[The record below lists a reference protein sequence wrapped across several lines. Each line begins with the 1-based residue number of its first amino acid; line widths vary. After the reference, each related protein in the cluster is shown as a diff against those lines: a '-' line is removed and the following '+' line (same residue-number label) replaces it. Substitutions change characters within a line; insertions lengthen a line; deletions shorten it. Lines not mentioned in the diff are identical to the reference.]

1 MEQLISHHP
10 NSVLAFL
17 GRHTA
22 VDIDCN
28 DAAVAVKHNAAA
40 KALADD
46 NAALASLFGDMTSNQ
61 LIVLGM
67 ANELANAG
75 DELMV
80 ASAREARELLT
91 TRQDMAALALGQGG
105 LGDEEKK
112 SMVQQFVVDVFVSSP
127 PYDQASHRLSSH
139 ITLQTVKLGLL
150 MLPHLREFG
159 HVHAQTITS
168 KAYATTHTIAHARRL
183 VALYKIL
190 GNVPRHRVCIKIP
203 STVEGLRAMQV
214 LESEGICTL
223 ATTVFCVEQGLAAA
237 ESAKT
242 LYIAPYINALEAHM

>member
-10 NSVLAFL
+10 NSILAFL

-22 VDIDCN
+22 IDIDCN
-28 DAAVAVKHNAAA
+28 DAAIAVKHNAAA
-40 KALADD
+40 KGLADND
-46 NAALASLFGDMTSNQ
+46 VAVASLFGDMTSNQ

-67 ANELANAG
+67 ADELANVG

-91 TRQDMAALALGQGG
+91 ARPDMAALALGEGG
-105 LGDEEKK
+105 LGDEKK
-112 SMVQQFVVDVFVSSP
+112 SMVQQFVVDIFVSSP
-127 PYDQASHRLSSH
+127 HYEPASHRLSSH

-168 KAYATTHTIAHARRL
+168 QAYSTTHTIAHARRL

-203 STVEGLRAMQV
+203 STVEGLRAMKV